1 MNGLWARICGTF
13 SRWRRR
19 EPRVPL
25 ARILKCFRSILAR
38 NSEILDLMATMGK
51 ALSGDYVF
59 DSHFVHSSCQ
69 RLIDLTQSLI
79 HDLNILS
86 GQKYVDLYASL
97 EGIRRRLDA
106 ILAGQPSIGDI
117 PYTLFYEDCN
127 RDWID
132 EVGGKNANLGEVRNV
147 LALPTPD
154 GFVITTRAYHEFMA
168 SAGLSDFLTQQ
179 LNPWETQDT
188 QALEQRLRDLQRRIE
203 ASSIPEKLAREI
215 YHRIETLG
223 RKYRRETLFFAVRSS
238 ASGEDTEHSFAGL
251 HRSLLNVPETEVL
264 QAYRQVVASLFTL
277 QAWRYRRDKGFG
289 EHEAAMAVGCQLM
302 VDAVVSGV
310 LYTVDPTAPPHS
322 DALTVSATWGLGPP
336 VVEGNRKVDRF
347 RVSRDPPHAL
357 LQMHV
362 VPKTASL
369 ISQRDGGTQ
378 WVDVSEVDQSRS
390 CLNSQQL
397 NLLASTGLLLE
408 RYFKRP
414 QDIEWAFDTSGQLII
429 LQTRPL
435 QINLSDSD
443 ICRISDITASAP
455 VLWSGR
461 GDVVQRGIAV
471 GKAFVVQ
478 SDEDLKRVP
487 ADAIVVARES
497 SPRLAA
503 LFRHVRGVITDVG
516 SPLGH
521 MATVAREF
529 RVPTVVNTE
538 IATQLIHTGDPLT
551 LDATQN
557 VLYRGYIKELSYH
570 ELTYEEVFEETYEYR
585 LLRRLLRLI
594 TPLHLVDPKGT
605 DFTPAGCRTL
615 HDIVRF
621 VHERA
626 VAELVGMNLASFH
639 TSGCQIRLLEIPVPL
654 DLRVIDADGGTVAS
668 PDARTLRLQDV
679 TSIPMRAFL
688 AGVVESNLWERT
700 PVAMDFKSFLASMSR
715 TFDTHRVPLEE
726 VGLNLAVVS
735 SNYMNINLRIGYH
748 FNIIDAYVDDRIDD
762 NYIYFRFIGGVTDL
776 TRRSRRARLIGEILD
791 RTGFRV
797 EIRGDLV
804 VGRMKKR
811 PRSTMEHNLGMLGA
825 LVAYTRQLD
834 VQMISDEEVVRHVE
848 RFMELFRSLWPRPQ
862 AAEPQGG
869 SHGQAT

>member
-1 MNGLWARICGTF
+1 MKGFWARICGTLG
-13 SRWRRR
+13 RWRRR
-19 EPRVPL
+19 EPPL
-25 ARILKCFRSILAR
+25 PFPKILERFRSILAR
-38 NSEILDLMATMGK
+38 NNEILELMAAMGET
-51 ALSGDYVF
+51 LSGDYVF
-59 DSHFVHSSCQ
+59 DSQYIHSSCQ
-69 RLIDLTQSLI
+69 RLIDLTQQLI
-79 HDLNILS
+79 QDLNILS

-97 EGIRRRLDA
+97 ERIRRRLEG
-106 ILAGQPSIGDI
+106 ILAGQPSLDDI
-117 PYTLFYEDCN
+117 PYTLSYEECN
-127 RDWID
+127 RDWTE

-147 LALPTPD
+147 LGLPTPD

-168 SAGLSDFLTQQ
+168 SAGLSDFLSRQ
-179 LNPWETQDT
+179 LNLQETEDT
-188 QALEQRLRDLQRRIE
+188 HALEQILRDVQQRIE
-203 ASSIPEKLAREI
+203 ASSVPDKLGREI
-215 YHRIETLG
+215 QHRIETLA
-223 RKYRRETLFFAVRSS
+223 RKYRRETLYFAVRSS

-277 QAWRYRRDKGFG
+277 QAWRYRRDKGFWD
-289 EHEAAMAVGCQLM
+289 HEAAMAVGCQPM

-310 LYTVDPTAPPHS
+310 LYTVDPTHPQS
-322 DALTVSATWGLGPP
+322 EALTVAATWGLGPP
-336 VVEGNRKVDRF
+336 VVEGSRRVDRF
-347 RVSRDPPHAL
+347 RISRDPPHAL

-362 VPKTASL
+362 VRKTASL
-369 ISQRDGGTQ
+369 LSKREGGTQ
-378 WVDVSEVDQSRS
+378 WVDVSEADQFKS

-397 NLLASTGLLLE
+397 SLLASTGLLLE

-435 QINLSDSD
+435 QIEALSDSEVCH
-443 ICRISDITASAP
+443 IADITASAP

-471 GKAFVVQ
+471 GQAFVVE
-478 SDEDLKRVP
+478 SEEDLKRVP
-487 ADAIVVARES
+487 PGAIVVARES
-497 SPRLAA
+497 SPRLASV
-503 LFRHVRGVITDVG
+503 LRHVRGVITDVG

-538 IATQLIHTGDPLT
+538 IATQLLHTGDPLT

-557 VLYRGYIKELSYH
+557 VLYRGRINELCYH
-570 ELTYEEVFEETYEYR
+570 ELTHEEVFEETYEYR
-585 LLRRLLRLI
+585 LLRRLLRVI

-605 DFTPAGCRTL
+605 DFKPAGCRTL
-615 HDIVRF
+615 HDIARF

-626 VAELVGMNLASFH
+626 VAEVVAMNLAGSH
-639 TSGCQIRLLEIPVPL
+639 LSGCQTRLLQIPVPL
-654 DLRVIDADGGTVAS
+654 DLRVIDADGGTAAD
-668 PDARTLRLQDV
+668 PNARSLQPQDI

-700 PVAMDFKSFLASMSR
+700 PVGMDFKSFLASMSR
-715 TFDTHRVPLEE
+715 TFDTHRVSLED

-748 FNIIDAYVDDRIDD
+748 FNIIDAYVSDRIDD
-762 NYIYFRFIGGVTDL
+762 NYIYFRFLGGVTDS
-776 TRRSRRARLIGEILD
+776 TRRSRRARLIGEVLD
-791 RTGFRV
+791 RWGFRV

-811 PRSTMEHNLGMLGA
+811 PRSTIEHNLGMLGA

-834 VQMISDEEVVRHVE
+834 VQMVSDEEVVRHVD
-848 RFMELFRSLWPRPQ
+848 RFMELFQSLWPRPQ
-862 AAEPQGG
+862 TFELQGG
-869 SHGQAT
+869 SHGQAS